1 MRVLRATFRRVKL
14 DARLNLF
21 ITLVATF
28 MVCLV
33 VGDLIGGKLT
43 SFHLFGREW
52 VFSVG
57 QIAFPV
63 TFILTD
69 ILNEFY
75 GRQVVRRVTFLAFA
89 MVGLAFVIIYIAGAM
104 RWWPVATQPDWPGVA
119 PHDFDQVFTQ
129 ATRIQLSSM
138 VAFLV
143 ANLVDIWVFF
153 LFKRITKN
161 KMLWLRATGSTAV
174 SQLIDT
180 FLISALVWGGK
191 LSAGEYLTVVFTSY
205 FIKLGVAIL
214 VTPVIYGVHELIEKR
229 YGIHPAPAEVAS
241 ADISGGPEVPTAT
254 IVEKD

>member
-1 MRVLRATFRRVKL
+1 VKL

-52 VFSVG
+52 VWSVG
-57 QIAFPV
+57 QLAFPV

-75 GRQVVRRVTFLAFA
+75 GRKVVRRVTFLAFA
-89 MVGLAFVIIYIAGAM
+89 MVGLSFLIIYAAGAM
-104 RWWPVATQPDWPGVA
+104 PWWPVATQPDWPGVTPA
-119 PHDFDQVFTQ
+119 QFKSVFTQ
-129 ATRIQLSSM
+129 ATNIQLASM
-138 VAFLV
+138 AAFLI
-143 ANLVDIWVFF
+143 ANLVDIQVFF
-153 LFKRITKN
+153 LFKKITRN

-180 FLISALVWGGK
+180 FVISALVWGSK
-191 LSAGEYLTVVFTSY
+191 LSFGEYLTVVFTSY
-205 FIKLGVAIL
+205 FIKVSIAIL
-214 VTPVIYGVHELIEKR
+214 VTPLIYGLHELIEKT
-229 YGIHPAPAEVAS
+229 YGIEPAPPEIAS
-241 ADISGGPEVPTAT
+241 ADIGGADGKKE
-254 IVEKD
+254 D

>member
-1 MRVLRATFRRVKL
+1 MKL

-43 SFHLFGREW
+43 SFHLFGRDW

-75 GRQVVRRVTFLAFA
+75 GRKVVRRVTLLAFC
-89 MVGLAFVIIYIAGAM
+89 MVGLSFLIIYAAGAM
-104 RWWPVATQPDWPGVA
+104 PWWEVATQPDWTGVTPNA
-119 PHDFDQVFTQ
+119 FSLVFTQ
-129 ATRIQLSSM
+129 ATKIQLASM
-138 VAFLV
+138 VAFLI
-143 ANLVDIWVFF
+143 ANYVDIWVFF
-153 LFKRITKN
+153 LFKRLTGN

-180 FLISALVWGGK
+180 FVISALVWGSK
-191 LSAGEYLTVVFTSY
+191 LSLSEYLTVVFTSY
-205 FIKLGVAIL
+205 FIKVGIAIL

-229 YGIHPAPAEVAS
+229 YGIPPAPPEEAS
-241 ADISGGPEVPTAT
+241 ADISSGA
-254 IVEKD
+254 